1 MSITNDLSKLANS
14 ANVLVNSITVN
25 STAIVSE
32 VIAGTLTTGNVT
44 INGYVYAN
52 NGLLS
57 NTSYT
62 GPYAD
67 GIVMDYVT
75 GNGRVS
81 VGVGDTLSFYTNN
94 VAGNLMFSANSTAL
108 SVNGTTVSLFGE
120 SNPNNFASGTYA
132 TNAALNT
139 VIVGP
144 YTIATGNTFTVTTGS
159 RVVII

>member
-44 INGYVYAN
+44 ITGYVYAN

-62 GPYAD
+62 GPYTD
-67 GIVMDYVT
+67 GIVTDYVT
-75 GNGRVS
+75 GNGRIS
-81 VGVGDTLSFYTNN
+81 VGAADGITLYTNG
-94 VAGNLMFSANSTAL
+94 VASNQMLLINATGTY
-108 SVNGTTVSLFGE
+108 VNGTVNSSSYTIGTTFTA
-120 SNPNNFASGTYA
+120 NASGLYHS
-132 TNAALNT
+132 
-139 VIVGP
+139 V
-144 YTIATGNTFTVTTGS
+144 NTFNHGTSVSYTHLTLPTK
-159 RVVII
+159 RIV